1 MKPSGHDLEMFRKCS
16 GNVLG
21 AFFER
26 RFSEFRFRQ
35 QSTAINSNRHA
46 ATSILRPKTQT
57 QKSRYACAI
66 PAFSQRCRETPSR
79 IRPQISG
86 RGERI
91 RTSDSCV
98 PNAVLYQAE
107 LRPDFYYLL
116 FQATS
121 RGAQYR
127 RYVFT
132 ATATAFRF
140 EVFAAVLINDFVSDL
155 YSPRKRRILTENFE
169 KGKWGRSTG
178 LGGPGRPRPRRPGGR
193 VPGRPWPGWRRPRRR
208 SRRRPS

>member
-1 MKPSGHDLEMFRKCS
+1 MLWKCFQ
-16 GNVLG
+16 VQFG
-21 AFFER
+21 AVVFGILL
-26 RFSEFRFRQ
+26 
-35 QSTAINSNRHA
+35 STTNRHA
-46 ATSILRPKTQT
+46 ATSILRRKAQT

-127 RYVFT
+127 RNVFT
-132 ATATAFRF
+132 AVAFYCCFLQLRSTATAFRF
-140 EVFAAVLINDFVSDL
+140 EVFAAVLINDFVNDL

-169 KGKWGRSTG
+169 KGKWGRSKG
-178 LGGPGRPRPRRPGGR
+178 LGGPGQPRPRRPGGR
-193 VPGRPWPGWRRPRRR
+193 VPGRRSPGWRRPRRR

>member
-1 MKPSGHDLEMFRKCS
+1 M
-16 GNVLG
+16 
-21 AFFER
+21 
-26 RFSEFRFRQ
+26 
-35 QSTAINSNRHA
+35 
-46 ATSILRPKTQT
+46 
-57 QKSRYACAI
+57 
-66 PAFSQRCRETPSR
+66 
-79 IRPQISG
+79 
-86 RGERI
+86 
-91 RTSDSCV
+91 
-98 PNAVLYQAE
+98 
-107 LRPDFYYLL
+107 L

-169 KGKWGRSTG
+169 KGKWGRSKG
-178 LGGPGRPRPRRPGGR
+178 LGGPGQPRPRRPGGR